1 MIPVLVVDHI
11 SIDVPS
17 CANDKHYQR
26 AQKQPYILMVL
37 LLQVH
42 ELVHAD
48 GEVCYVKSTANL
60 NPHFITP
67 TWLFF
72 DRHQK
77 SRNQNEDVDR

>member
-1 MIPVLVVDHI
+1 MLVVDHI

-26 AQKQPYILMVL
+26 AQKQPHILMVL

-48 GEVCYVKSTANL
+48 GKVRNVKSTANL
-60 NPHFITP
+60 NPHFITS

-77 SRNQNEDVDR
+77 SCGQNEDVDR